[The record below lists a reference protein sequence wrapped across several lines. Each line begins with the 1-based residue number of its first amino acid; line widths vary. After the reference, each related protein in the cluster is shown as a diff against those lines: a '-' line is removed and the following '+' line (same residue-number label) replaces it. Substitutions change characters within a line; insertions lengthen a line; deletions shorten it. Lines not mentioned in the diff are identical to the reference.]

1 MVSGGSG
8 RGAGGRGGGD
18 ETKCPLAR
26 VFLGAG
32 PTRGGADPRR
42 RPRGAGRRVD
52 SPRGTGY
59 RVRAGSIA
67 RRDGAAPRAAGA
79 RFQGEAPGGLPHLI
93 LLLVALALGVDHL
106 LVDAVVDVQAL
117 VDLLEGAV
125 NLRLELPLVA
135 HGASVGASLARAPPP
150 SDASWRANSHQTRHS
165 CGRIGMKRV
174 RHSVMIR

>member
-8 RGAGGRGGGD
+8 RGAGGRGVAMRLNAHWLGFFFGRGTDAGRGG
-18 ETKCPLAR
+18 PAAAR
-26 VFLGAG
+26 GAPGDASIRPAG
-32 PTRGGADPRR
+32 PDIASGRGP
-42 RPRGAGRRVD
+42 
-52 SPRGTGY
+52 S
-59 RVRAGSIA
+59 
-67 RRDGAAPRAAGA
+67 RDVTAPAPRAAGA